1 MLTPCTHGHVRL
13 SVLRAGRWLRVEHPT
28 ITEPAAW
35 PRELCTAYVAA
46 IDRIHVEDFAQRCD
60 PPHDRLGHPLSARSK
75 DVDLTRALATPRA
88 IKALI
93 DPRPRVIADDLW
105 RSSSGLD

>member
-75 DVDLTRALATPRA
+75 DGYLGPCASSLGTAKNGPGDSPAL
-88 IKALI
+88 
-93 DPRPRVIADDLW
+93 
-105 RSSSGLD
+105 